1 MAFKLSQ
8 RSLGRLEGVKP
19 ELVDVVKRAIE
30 LTTVDFGVTE
40 GVRTVERQ
48 KELVEK
54 GASQTMKSKHITGDA
69 VDLMA
74 YIGGKGC
81 WELNVYDEVAD
92 AMKAAA
98 KELDVK
104 IKWGAAWSVDCLN
117 DWEGTSEEAMNSYI
131 DLRRSQGRRP
141 FIDGPHFELVIS

>member
-1 MAFKLSQ
+1 
-8 RSLGRLEGVKP
+8 
-19 ELVDVVKRAIE
+19 

-117 DWEGTSEEAMNSYI
+117 DWEDTAEAAMNSYV

>member
-104 IKWGAAWSVDCLN
+104 IKWGAAWSIDCLN
-117 DWEGTSEEAMNSYI
+117 D
-131 DLRRSQGRRP
+131 
-141 FIDGPHFELVIS
+141 